1 MNFDALLAP
10 ISDAVPSGPDLSF
23 SAEFDAVQE
32 LRRADDPTLDQREW
46 VTSLKTA
53 DWPGVVAQ
61 CDQILSQR
69 SKDLRVAAWLTDA
82 SARLRGYGALA
93 DGLTL
98 YQRLCENFWADVH
111 PQMDNGDDT
120 EQRAGA
126 LRWLLGQVEALAP
139 SLSVLQ
145 HGAHTYSLRDIE
157 SAQAL
162 ARNPA
167 RNTAR
172 SPERSDGDASSAE
185 QRITPDDI
193 AAAKRGTPREFFALN
208 LSDAKRAQSALAE
221 LQLVVDPLLGDDGPA
236 FTGARRA
243 LEDAVHA
250 VERLAREA
258 DPLGSVGA
266 GAGLADGALAEG
278 VAGGSGAFSG
288 SLRTRAEALQQLRAV
303 AEFFRRTEPHSPVA
317 YLADRAAQ
325 WGDMPLH
332 AWLRA
337 VMKDAGSLSHIE
349 ELLGVPT
356 PPPSNP

>member
-10 ISDAVPSGPDLSF
+10 VSDALPCGPDLSF

-32 LRRADDPTLDQREW
+32 LRRADDPTLDQGEW

-53 DWPGVVAQ
+53 DWPGAAAQ
-61 CDQILSQR
+61 CDQLLSLR

-82 SARLRGYGALA
+82 NARLQGYGGLA

-98 YQRLCENFWADVH
+98 CRMLCESFWADVH
-111 PQMDNGDDT
+111 PQMDDGNDT
-120 EQRAGA
+120 EQRGGA
-126 LRWLLGQVEALAP
+126 LRWLLAQVEVLAP
-139 SLSVLQ
+139 TLAVLK
-145 HGAHTYSLRDIE
+145 HGTRTYSLRDIA
-157 SAQAL
+157 SAQVF
-162 ARNPA
+162 
-167 RNTAR
+167 AR
-172 SPERSDGDASSAE
+172 SPERSGEAASSDE
-185 QRITPDDI
+185 RITPDDI
-193 AAAKRGTPREFFALN
+193 AAARRGTPPEFFGVN
-208 LSDAKRAQSALAE
+208 LGEAQRAQLALSE
-221 LQLVVDPLLGDDGPA
+221 LQAVVDPLLGVDGPA

-258 DPLGSVGA
+258 DPTGA
-266 GAGLADGALAEG
+266 
-278 VAGGSGAFSG
+278 AGGLGDVASDSMGSASQGSTFNG

-349 ELLGVPT
+349 ELLGVP
-356 PPPSNP
+356 PPPSSNT

>member
-10 ISDAVPSGPDLSF
+10 ISDALPSGPDLSF

-32 LRRADDPTLDQREW
+32 LRRADDPTLDQGEW

-53 DWPGVVAQ
+53 DWPGVVLQ
-61 CDQILSQR
+61 CDQLLCQR

-82 SARLRGYGALA
+82 SARLNGYGALA

-98 YQRLCENFWADVH
+98 YRMLCENFWADLH
-111 PQMDNGDDT
+111 PQMDDGTDT

-126 LRWLLGQVEALAP
+126 LRWLLAQVEVLAP
-139 SLSVLQ
+139 TLSVLQ
-145 HGAHTYSLRDIE
+145 HGTRTYSLRDIE
-157 SAQAL
+157 SAQLL
-162 ARNPA
+162 ARNP
-167 RNTAR
+167 
-172 SPERSDGDASSAE
+172 ERSSERKDDAASGTE
-185 QRITPDDI
+185 RVTPDDI
-193 AAAKRGTPREFFALN
+193 ASAKRGTPRDFFALN

-243 LEDAVHA
+243 LDDAVHA

-258 DPLGSVGA
+258 DPLGAAGVGGTA
-266 GAGLADGALAEG
+266 TDGALAPGADG
-278 VAGGSGAFSG
+278 VGSGAFSG

-349 ELLGVPT
+349 ELLGVP
-356 PPPSNP
+356 PPPSSNA